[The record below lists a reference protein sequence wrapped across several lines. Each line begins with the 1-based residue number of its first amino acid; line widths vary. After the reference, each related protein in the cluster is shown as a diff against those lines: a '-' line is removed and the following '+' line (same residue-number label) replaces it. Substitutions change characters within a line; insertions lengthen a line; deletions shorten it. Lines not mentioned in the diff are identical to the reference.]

1 MNGRERILTALEVRE
16 PDRVPLYIH
25 GINEKPIIWI
35 ARTLTD
41 DLPEEKEIYEM
52 NDTEQVQLLNALFL
66 LHEEYGVD
74 GFTCF
79 EIGDTVNID
88 ETHIRDPFNVV
99 YERSPVGIPVA
110 TEHPIHDMDDLKKY
124 QPPKPA
130 EEHLL
135 LLNLARDRFKDTKA
149 IFWMMRG
156 SFVRSWRL
164 CGMENLMFKMFDD
177 PQFVHDL
184 AKKVLEFNLASM
196 EQVHAAGADVLIVED
211 DIADKN
217 MTLVSTEQFLE
228 FINPYNRV
236 LVEEAHR
243 RGMKVMRHSDGNLW
257 NIMDI
262 LLDTGYDGLNPLEPQ
277 ADMGLKKVKDYC
289 GDRLCLIGNID
300 CIELLPSG
308 TPEEVDQAVKQ
319 AIMDAGQGG
328 GLVISSSNSLHPGT
342 KPENCIAMF
351 KAVEKYGKYPLQDVK
366 TGS

>member
-1 MNGRERILTALEVRE
+1 
-16 PDRVPLYIH
+16 
-25 GINEKPIIWI
+25 
-35 ARTLTD
+35 
-41 DLPEEKEIYEM
+41 
-52 NDTEQVQLLNALFL
+52 
-66 LHEEYGVD
+66 
-74 GFTCF
+74 
-79 EIGDTVNID
+79 
-88 ETHIRDPFNVV
+88 
-99 YERSPVGIPVA
+99 
-110 TEHPIHDMDDLKKY
+110 
-124 QPPKPA
+124 
-130 EEHLL
+130 
-135 LLNLARDRFKDTKA
+135 
-149 IFWMMRG
+149 
-156 SFVRSWRL
+156 
-164 CGMENLMFKMFDD
+164 MFDD

-196 EQVHAAGADVLIVED
+196 EQVRAAGADVLIVED

-236 LVEEAHR
+236 LVEEAHKK
-243 RGMKVMRHSDGNLW
+243 GMKVMRHSDGNLW

-319 AIMDAGQGG
+319 AIIDAGTGG

-351 KAVEKYGKYPLQDVK
+351 KAVEKYGNYPLQDVK
-366 TGS
+366 TGRDT